1 MPNVALD
8 TRDALVPPLRGWG
21 RYARE
26 LLRAL
31 LAIGAPVRP
40 LTARWPGPEVLWEQV
55 GLPLA
60 ALARRASVLHAPNCF
75 LPLARACRGVVTV
88 HDLAFEAF
96 PGDFAPRTAWKYRVL
111 GRAAAR
117 SADRV
122 ICVSR
127 ATAED
132 VVARWGVRE
141 DHVRVV
147 PNAPALPLG
156 SAPLDGSAPYVLGI
170 GDLRA
175 KKAWDVLV
183 RAWRR
188 SGLEHRLV
196 IAGADVG
203 EGPRLRAL
211 AGPDA
216 GRLELPGYVDDARLD
231 ALLRG
236 AAVLAHPSRYEG
248 FGMVVLE
255 AMARGVPV
263 VCADA
268 TALPETAGG
277 AAALFASDDA
287 EALAGALRHALANRE
302 TWAARGLIRAAEF
315 SWERTARATWDV
327 YAELL

>member
-1 MPNVALD
+1 MGIVALD

-31 LAIGAPVRP
+31 LALGAPVRP
-40 LTARWPGPEVLWEQV
+40 LAGRWPGPEVLWEQV
-55 GLPLA
+55 GLPLG
-60 ALARRASVLHAPNCF
+60 ALARRAAVLHAPNCF

-88 HDLAFEAF
+88 HDLAFEVF
-96 PGDFAPRTAWKYRVL
+96 PEDFAPRTAWKYRVL

-122 ICVSR
+122 ICVSE
-127 ATAED
+127 ATARD

-141 DHVRVV
+141 QRVRVV
-147 PNAPALPLG
+147 PNAPVLPLG
-156 SAPLDGSAPYVLGI
+156 DVAPPAGEYVLGI

-175 KKAWDVLV
+175 KKGWDVLIG
-183 RAWRR
+183 AWRR
-188 SGLEHRLV
+188 SGLPHRLV
-196 IAGADVG
+196 IAGADTG

-211 AGPDA
+211 AGDDA

-248 FGMVVLE
+248 FGIVVVE

-277 AAALFASDDA
+277 AALLFGADDD
-287 EALAGALRHALANRE
+287 EALAAALCRALADRE
-302 TWAARGLIRAAEF
+302 EWAARGRERAAAF
-315 SWERTARATWDV
+315 SWERTARMTWDV
-327 YAELL
+327 YAELA